1 MTIDLVSSLAVIS
14 AIAAVISAMCAYQ
27 ASSAANK
34 ALKLQLNLET
44 RKVEIELISSLL
56 KDLKILSIMRQS
68 AILNMPDDEFE
79 SIPQLI
85 KEIKNKIEKLKSIG
99 DIELEKK
106 ILNWEVKEELTF
118 ISINKILSKPT
129 DIAFL
134 EFPDDK
140 LFLNNIIGD
149 LSKILQELMS

>member
-1 MTIDLVSSLAVIS
+1 MRFRIQVLDKWFDDKVQNHTNG
-14 AIAAVISAMCAYQ
+14 Y
-27 ASSAANK
+27 
-34 ALKLQLNLET
+34 
-44 RKVEIELISSLL
+44 VEIVRYADDFICLVQTQDEAQ
-56 KDLKILSIMRQS
+56 KILSIMRQS

-106 ILNWEVKEELTF
+106 ILNWEVKENLTF